1 MEVFLN
7 QVANLGFPIVVS
19 FYLLV
24 RVEGKL
30 DMLAA
35 SINQLTQAIL
45 RFEER

>member
-35 SINQLTQAIL
+35 TINQLTQAIL